1 MARSLRSRLRSMRGL
16 AAATVALA
24 GPALA
29 GRSAQIIG
37 GIVDTAMVARIGTDQ
52 FAGVASAS
60 VLLRLLLYPGDA
72 LAVAAVAI
80 VARHLGAAQRG
91 EAFSAMLRI
100 LALAVAAAAALLLAT
115 FGSAGLLLRIS
126 GLQPALMEPARDY
139 LITTAVF
146 LPAYYVLYSLS
157 AGFRAAKRARTAMT
171 ATLVVVVTNVV
182 FDWLLIFGNLGLPRL
197 EVTGAGLATGLS
209 YAAGMLYLGARSL
222 PALKDLRRDRSARR
236 DARGQRHLR
245 RIIAVAVPALFE
257 GLSRPLGQLAVV
269 VFIVVPLGAPA
280 IALFHI
286 VNRIAGV
293 VVAPIHAL
301 AGAAAVLVGRAL
313 GAGRRRR
320 AARTVG
326 AGLLLGGLGGSVLGA
341 LLLLFPLLAIQVFTA
356 DPAIATEALRVLPIF
371 VLAYYLSIPAIVI
384 SGALRG
390 AGMTRDT
397 MLVNGLGKFIVRF
410 GLGWLLAIALQMGI
424 DGVYWG
430 TVGEN
435 LFAALAVAVVGRSKL
450 RYQ

>member
-1 MARSLRSRLRSMRGL
+1 MRRSFRGRLRSLRGL
-16 AAATVALA
+16 AAATAALA

-29 GRSAQIIG
+29 ARSAQIIG

-91 EAFSAMLRI
+91 AAFSAMLRI
-100 LALAVAAAAALLLAT
+100 LALAAAAALVLLLAA
-115 FGSAGLLLRIS
+115 FGSATALLRVS
-126 GLQPALMEPARDY
+126 GLQTALLEPAREY
-139 LITTAVF
+139 LTTTVAF
-146 LPAYYVLYSLS
+146 LPAYYLLYSLD

-171 ATLVVVVTNVV
+171 ATIVVVTTNVV
-182 FDWLLIFGNLGLPRL
+182 CDWLLIFGNLGLPRL

-209 YAAGMLYLGARSL
+209 YAAGMVYLGARSL
-222 PALKDLRRDRSARR
+222 PALRNRPPRYR
-236 DARGQRHLR
+236 RGQRHLR
-245 RIIAVAVPALFE
+245 TIAAVAVPALFE

-293 VVAPIHAL
+293 VVAPIHSL

-320 AARTVG
+320 AARTTG
-326 AGLLLGGLGGSVLGA
+326 AGLLLGALSGSVLGA
-341 LLLLFPLLAIQVFTA
+341 LLLLFPLAAIQVFTA
-356 DPAIATEALRVLPIF
+356 DPAIAADALRVIPIF
-371 VLAYYLSIPAIVI
+371 VLAYYLSVPAIVI

-410 GLGWLLAIALQMGI
+410 GLGWVLAIALRMGI

-435 LFAALAVAVVGRSKL
+435 LFAAGAVAVVGR
-450 RYQ
+450 RAARRR

>member
-139 LITTAVF
+139 LITTALF

-157 AGFRAAKRARTAMT
+157 AGFRAAKRARAAMT

-209 YAAGMLYLGARSL
+209 YATGMLYLGARSL
-222 PALKDLRRDRSARR
+222 PALKELRRYRRDRARGDR
-236 DARGQRHLR
+236 RGQRHLR
-245 RIIAVAVPALFE
+245 RIVAVAVPALFE

-286 VNRIAGV
+286 VNRIAG
-293 VVAPIHAL
+293 
-301 AGAAAVLVGRAL
+301 
-313 GAGRRRR
+313 
-320 AARTVG
+320 
-326 AGLLLGGLGGSVLGA
+326 
-341 LLLLFPLLAIQVFTA
+341 
-356 DPAIATEALRVLPIF
+356 
-371 VLAYYLSIPAIVI
+371 
-384 SGALRG
+384 
-390 AGMTRDT
+390 
-397 MLVNGLGKFIVRF
+397 
-410 GLGWLLAIALQMGI
+410 I
-424 DGVYWG
+424 D
-430 TVGEN
+430 
-435 LFAALAVAVVGRSKL
+435 K
-450 RYQ
+450 

>member
-1 MARSLRSRLRSMRGL
+1 
-16 AAATVALA
+16 
-24 GPALA
+24 
-29 GRSAQIIG
+29 
-37 GIVDTAMVARIGTDQ
+37 
-52 FAGVASAS
+52 
-60 VLLRLLLYPGDA
+60 
-72 LAVAAVAI
+72 
-80 VARHLGAAQRG
+80 
-91 EAFSAMLRI
+91 
-100 LALAVAAAAALLLAT
+100 
-115 FGSAGLLLRIS
+115 
-126 GLQPALMEPARDY
+126 MEPARDY
-139 LITTAVF
+139 LLTTALF

-209 YAAGMLYLGARSL
+209 YAAGMVYLGARSL
-222 PALKDLRRDRSARR
+222 PALKDLRRNRRARSARR

-245 RIIAVAVPALFE
+245 RIIAVAVPAPVR
-257 GLSRPLGQLAVV
+257 GPCPRPLGQLAVV

-326 AGLLLGGLGGSVLGA
+326 AGLLLGGLSGSVLGA

-371 VLAYYLSIPAIVI
+371 VLAYCLSIPAIVI

-410 GLGWLLAIALQMGI
+410 GLGWLLAIALRMGI

-435 LFAALAVAVVGRSKL
+435 LFAALAVAAVGRSKL

>member
-209 YAAGMLYLGARSL
+209 YAAGMFYLGARSL
-222 PALKDLRRDRSARR
+222 PALKDLWRYPRPGRPAR
-236 DARGQRHLR
+236 QRHLR

-313 GAGRRRR
+313 GAARRRR

-326 AGLLLGGLGGSVLGA
+326 AGLLLGGLSGSVLGA

-371 VLAYYLSIPAIVI
+371 VLAYCLSIPAIVI

-450 RYQ
+450 R